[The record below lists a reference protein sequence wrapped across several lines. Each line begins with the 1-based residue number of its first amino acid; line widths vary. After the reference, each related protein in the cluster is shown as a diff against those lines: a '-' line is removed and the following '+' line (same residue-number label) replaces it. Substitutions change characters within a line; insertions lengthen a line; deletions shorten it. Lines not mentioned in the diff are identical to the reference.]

1 LRSTLSYRI
10 TPELS
15 AGLEYNPL
23 ADDVGIIANW
33 LALPE
38 TEDGPALILGTSS
51 DRIGTPRGRAYYA
64 TFSKD
69 LEAWTSL
76 PVAPYLGVSFGEFED
91 EFSEIAG
98 LSVRWNDDW
107 TSTHIW
113 DGENL
118 HHLVETWVDE
128 RYTVGLLLVE
138 LDGEY
143 ELGLTFS
150 LGFDMPWE
158 R

>member
-1 LRSTLSYRI
+1 M

-15 AGLEYNPL
+15 AGLEYNPIANDL
-23 ADDVGIIANW
+23 GPIANW

-38 TEDGPALILGTSS
+38 TETTPALIFGTSS
-51 DRIGTPRGRAYYA
+51 DRIGTPHGRAVYA
-64 TFSKD
+64 TISKD
-69 LEAWTSL
+69 LEHATSL
-76 PVAPYLGVSFGEFED
+76 PIAPYVGVAYGGFED
-91 EFSEIAG
+91 ELTEIAG
-98 LSVRWNDDW
+98 LRVHWNDDW

-138 LDGEY
+138 LDGAY
-143 ELGLTFS
+143 ELGLTLS
-150 LGFDMPWE
+150 LCFDMPWE

>member
-1 LRSTLSYRI
+1 M
-10 TPELS
+10 
-15 AGLEYNPL
+15 
-23 ADDVGIIANW
+23 
-33 LALPE
+33 
-38 TEDGPALILGTSS
+38 ILGTSS
-51 DRIGTPRGRAYYA
+51 DRIGTPHGRAVYA
-64 TFSKD
+64 TLSKD
-69 LEAWTSL
+69 LEHATGL
-76 PVAPYLGVSFGEFED
+76 AIAPYVGVAYGGFED
-91 EFSEIAG
+91 ELSEIAG
-98 LSVRWNDDW
+98 VRVRWNDDW

-128 RYTVGLLLVE
+128 RYSVGLLLVE

-143 ELGLTFS
+143 ELGLTLS